1 MIFVDEESIKRLE
14 RENNRRQKWL
24 EENIEVIPDPKKV
37 TLYDFAVE
45 WEQWSGTFMLKCDD
59 KPCSREFYFQ
69 DNGASSFMV
78 QVPMHISPLGMP
90 ASFAAVEL
98 SDKTMDAIVQAL
110 EVSFPKLTPHGLN
123 RETGTE
129 ITVFTPLEDR
139 LKPAEFAEAKLL
151 VTPLYSIS
159 MDCS

>member
-1 MIFVDEESIKRLE
+1 MTQRKR
-14 RENNRRQKWL
+14 
-24 EENIEVIPDPKKV
+24 
-37 TLYDFAVE
+37 
-45 WEQWSGTFMLKCDD
+45 
-59 KPCSREFYFQ
+59 
-69 DNGASSFMV
+69 ASSTLC
-78 QVPMHISPLGMP
+78 QAHI
-90 ASFAAVEL
+90 L

-110 EVSFPKLTPHGLN
+110 EVSFPKLTPYGLN

-139 LKPAEFAEAKLL
+139 LKPSEFAKAKLL